1 MLPTSS
7 GKIYCCVWD
16 GQWGLAQGVLLLLFV
31 VSVSQ
36 LKLSLMSSLN
46 PAVVD
51 LNTMLIN
58 GLKVPK
64 GEHVE
69 TSRDEIR
76 HQFISDKSS
85 FAIACTSEVTRN
97 PTSERTE
104 APWTCTPWT
113 LTPRNTPQ
121 TLIPWLTHHV
131 LITYCI
137 YFAEITFNCDAGAIK
152 LPDIC
157 SVGDGGCAHV
167 R

>member
-1 MLPTSS
+1 MGVASVIWQNILL
-7 GKIYCCVWD
+7 C
-16 GQWGLAQGVLLLLFV
+16 LGVLLLLFV

-51 LNTMLIN
+51 LNTTMLIN

-97 PTSERTE
+97 PTS
-104 APWTCTPWT
+104 
-113 LTPRNTPQ
+113 
-121 TLIPWLTHHV
+121 
-131 LITYCI
+131 
-137 YFAEITFNCDAGAIK
+137 
-152 LPDIC
+152 
-157 SVGDGGCAHV
+157 
-167 R
+167 